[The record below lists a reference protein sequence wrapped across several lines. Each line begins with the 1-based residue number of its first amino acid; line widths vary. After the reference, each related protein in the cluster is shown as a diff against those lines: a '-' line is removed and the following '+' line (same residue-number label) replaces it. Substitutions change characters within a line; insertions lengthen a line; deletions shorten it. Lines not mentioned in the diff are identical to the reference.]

1 MSLLVTVASALAFT
15 QVSATMKLVP
25 LFYFLLHF
33 IMGNVN
39 SVWKIPFFE
48 IPSQVPSTHG

>member
-1 MSLLVTVASALAFT
+1 MSLLVRVASALAFT

-25 LFYFLLHF
+25 LFYFLLPF

-48 IPSQVPSTHG
+48 IPSQVPSTRG